1 MYTQLFP
8 LRRVPEALGGHKKAW
23 LKMLTA
29 IREKKA
35 KNKDKYT

>member
-8 LRRVPEALGGHKKAW
+8 LRRVPEAFGGHKKGW
-23 LKMLTA
+23 MLTA
-29 IREKKA
+29 SREKKT